1 VFVVQLAGPHGFVD
15 PVFNSRRHHV
25 HLVVRIRVLEIAQ
38 AQDHR
43 PRLVFWLE
51 PFASPKSTRSID
63 SPSLLFFF
71 LFVLRLFCIPYLE
84 EMDDDLIIFDN
95 STNQFLFFLSCVCRL
110 SSGSSRHRRVA
121 QSDPLAEEPTSRPT
135 GTAQP

>member
-43 PRLVFWLE
+43 PRLVGTF
-51 PFASPKSTRSID
+51 
-63 SPSLLFFF
+63 
-71 LFVLRLFCIPYLE
+71 
-84 EMDDDLIIFDN
+84 
-95 STNQFLFFLSCVCRL
+95 RL
-110 SSGSSRHRRVA
+110 SKIETIDRFSFPIVFFSVCS
-121 QSDPLAEEPTSRPT
+121 
-135 GTAQP
+135 